1 MHRSKLVAVL
11 LTVLILFSGCEAK
24 ASQNGRAASAPSEAI
39 TLARGGKPGNR
50 KKPPATAPKTGF
62 AELAQKYNLISVPTY
77 DGSGQTTH
85 PKVLYFQ
92 KSWHGY
98 KYWMS
103 YTPYPNGNDDY
114 ENPSIDVSNDLVHWS
129 APAKGMNPV
138 SGIPVDVK
146 YGGHYSDSH
155 IVMHGNTMELW
166 YRYNWGDMRTHRT
179 DYSMDYYYR
188 RTSSDGVHWSKPQLM
203 QTSKDGI
210 LSLAVNYT
218 GSEYEFW
225 YTTYSH
231 QLTHAESAD
240 GIDWKDIRACSL
252 NLPQNYAPWHQDV
265 VQVKGEY
272 YLLQTGINIRHYSF
286 SLFLSHSSDG
296 INWSNGVP
304 FYPSADPVIRTNQAW
319 LYRSTLFE
327 QNNSFDMMIAV
338 RFPDGRWYMMK
349 SAMPISEYLQANNW
363 EKPVVLPGAP
373 AKSKT
378 KSV

>member
-1 MHRSKLVAVL
+1 MHRSKLIAVL
-11 LTVLILFSGCEAK
+11 LTVLILFPGCEAK
-24 ASQNGRAASAPSEAI
+24 APRKGSASSTPSEAI
-39 TLARGGKPGNR
+39 TLARGGKPGDR
-50 KKPPATAPKTGF
+50 KKPPAAAPKTGF
-62 AELAQKYNLISVPTY
+62 AELAKKYDLISVPTY
-77 DGSGQTTH
+77 DGSGQVTH
-85 PKVLYFQ
+85 PKLLYFP
-92 KSWHGY
+92 KGWHGY

-114 ENPSIDVSNDLVHWS
+114 ENPSVDVSNDLVHWS
-129 APAKGMNPV
+129 APAKGVNPV
-138 SGIPVDVK
+138 SGIPTDVK

-166 YRYNWGDMRTHRT
+166 YRYNWGDMKTHKT
-179 DYSMDYYYR
+179 DYSIDYYYR

-203 QTSKDGI
+203 QSSKEGI

-218 GSEYEFW
+218 GSGYEFW

-231 QLTHAESAD
+231 QLMHAESTN
-240 GIDWKDIRACSL
+240 GKDWKYIRACSIA
-252 NLPQNYAPWHQDV
+252 LPHDYEPWHQDV

-296 INWSNGVP
+296 VNWSNGVP
-304 FYPSADPVIRTNQAW
+304 FFPSSDPVIRTSQAW

-327 QNNSFDMMIAV
+327 QNNSFAMMIAV

-349 SAMPISEYLQANNW
+349 SAMPISEYLQADW
-363 EKPVVLPGAP
+363 GKPVVLPGAS

-378 KSV
+378 KAV